1 MAKEIFATFDFT
13 LNALPRI
20 KDRLATYAAKLVLG
34 NIFRLVRK
42 KKKKIVTANRFVIGY
57 KLRSKTQKGTVVTIV
72 SSLFTTVKRI

>member
-42 KKKKIVTANRFVIGY
+42 KKKKLLQRTGLSSAINCEAKRR
-57 KLRSKTQKGTVVTIV
+57 KARLLPSCLLCLR
-72 SSLFTTVKRI
+72 L